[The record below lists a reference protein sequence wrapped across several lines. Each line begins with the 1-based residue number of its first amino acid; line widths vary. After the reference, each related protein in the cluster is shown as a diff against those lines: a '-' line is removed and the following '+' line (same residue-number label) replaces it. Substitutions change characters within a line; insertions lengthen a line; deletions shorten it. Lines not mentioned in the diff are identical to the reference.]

1 MSNSNT
7 IQLTVKESVSLLRKY
22 SCNSVATVNSPTERE
37 QLSQALLLVTS
48 LSEWEN
54 IGICAENEAQGLIA
68 LESYLQAL
76 GYKSKLQSY
85 ICQDI
90 RNKIAGE
97 TANSAVYIKF
107 NTQKLS
113 YYLDSYVGEYRG
125 VLVAIQAED
134 DQIVGTYGYFPLDLF
149 SDILIG

>member
-1 MSNSNT
+1 MSDPKT
-7 IQLTVKESVSLLRKY
+7 IQLTVKEAVSWLRKY
-22 SCNSVATVNSPTERE
+22 SCNSVATISSPGERE
-37 QLSQALLLVTS
+37 KLSQALLLVTS

-54 IGICAENEAQGLIA
+54 IGICADNEAQGLIA

-97 TANSAVYIKF
+97 TANSPVYIKF
-107 NTQKLS
+107 NTQKQS
-113 YYLDSYVGEYRG
+113 YYLDSYRGEYRG

-149 SDILIG
+149 S